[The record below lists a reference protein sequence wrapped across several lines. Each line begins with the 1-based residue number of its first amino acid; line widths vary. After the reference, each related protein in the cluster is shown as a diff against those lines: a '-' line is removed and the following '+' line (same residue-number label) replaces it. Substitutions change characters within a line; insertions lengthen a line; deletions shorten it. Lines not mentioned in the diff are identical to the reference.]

1 MGLKSK
7 KEAGP
12 NPYPDSAATATAICS
27 GVKTYNGSINVGPTG
42 ERVSTVAHEVQQD
55 GWLVG
60 AVSSV
65 PISHATPAST
75 YGHNVHRSD
84 YQDITRDLLGLPSIS
99 HPDAPL
105 TGLDVLIGAGYGA
118 ERDEDRSQGEN
129 YVPGNRYLADK
140 DLEAID
146 VTNGGK
152 YRTVLPTPGVDGG
165 TALREA
171 ANRRQ
176 RTASGCSA
184 SSASAGTRTFHFRR
198 PTATTSLPRDAAARP
213 NRTPLRNSSRTRRC
227 RK

>member
-152 YRTVLPTPGVDGG
+152 YRTVLPTPGVDG
-165 TALREA
+165 RH
-171 ANRRQ
+171 RI
-176 RTASGCSA
+176 
-184 SSASAGTRTFHFRR
+184 AGSR
-198 PTATTSLPRDAAARP
+198 PTGGSERPAAVRLLRHRPVRAPSISDGRRRLPACPGTQRQGRIV
-213 NRTPLRNSSRTRRC
+213 LR
-227 RK
+227 